1 MADDT
6 RIRMFRVA
14 GPIFADKG
22 FEGTTV
28 REICAAADVNVAS
41 VNYHFGGKETLYLQT
56 VELAHQERLQRVPP
70 AAWPSDALP
79 ADKLL
84 IFVTTILN
92 RILGEGNIGWETRLL
107 MREMLQ
113 PTEACRPLMEEYVRP
128 QWDQLMGILDELLPT
143 VTTHHVRHQIAF
155 SIVGQCLHYRLANEF
170 VSLLIGDD
178 WQTGAYS
185 VERLAQH
192 ITQFSL
198 AAMNGL
204 SEMIQEGESPNLQIP
219 ISAAT

>member
-6 RIRMFRVA
+6 RLRMLRVA
-14 GPIFADKG
+14 GPIFADNG

-41 VNYHFGGKETLYLQT
+41 VNYHFGGKETLYIQT
-56 VELAHQERLQRVPP
+56 IEFAHQVRLQRVPP
-70 AAWPSDALP
+70 AEWPLEASP
-79 ADKLL
+79 ADKLM

-128 QWDQLMGILDELLPT
+128 QWDQLLGVLDELLPSA
-143 VTTHHVRHQIAF
+143 TTPHVRHQIAF
-155 SIVGQCLHYRLANEF
+155 SIVGQCLHYRLANEL
-170 VSLLIGDD
+170 VTLLIGDD
-178 WQTGAYS
+178 WQSREFS
-185 VERLAQH
+185 VERLASH

-198 AAMNGL
+198 AAIAGISGQNDRVY
-204 SEMIQEGESPNLQIP
+204 GESL
-219 ISAAT
+219 AAANS